1 MNRQE
6 EQTKLVNA
14 ITVLKEDLDATDL
27 NALSQPE
34 EIEQYID
41 RIGSVYVQI
50 KQYVSRFDINDW
62 KSWGPALWNDIER
75 NDAALRRK
83 LVTIERQESKKVQR
97 LNKRFMYLSAFFAA
111 MSAFAALI
119 SAFWLMYV
127 PN

>member
-50 KQYVSRFDINDW
+50 KQ
-62 KSWGPALWNDIER
+62 
-75 NDAALRRK
+75 
-83 LVTIERQESKKVQR
+83 
-97 LNKRFMYLSAFFAA
+97 
-111 MSAFAALI
+111 
-119 SAFWLMYV
+119 
-127 PN
+127 

>member
-14 ITVLKEDLDATDL
+14 ITVLNEDLDATDL

>member
-50 KQYVSRFDINDW
+50 KQQVSRFDINDW

-83 LVTIERQESKKVQR
+83 LVTIERPESKKVQR